1 MTPVRR
7 AATMAVLACMVCC
20 AVAEPM
26 MGQGGT
32 GAFRGTVTRDSSR
45 IPIEGVEVT
54 MEGVGT
60 VLASRTGR
68 FAFASVAPGLYTVR
82 IRHMGYKPIEG
93 SVQIAQGETKDLTF
107 AIWPLTTNLPGVE
120 VRANAA
126 PLNTG
131 MVDFERRRAQGLG
144 KFLTSTDFEG
154 RDNATLADV
163 FGSTPGLIVDRLAN
177 GRAVAASRRST
188 NTSFRPMNT
197 PGADPSKCYMQ
208 IFVDGLRIWR
218 PHFDQLNEPPNLNE
232 FSVSQIAGVEIYLGA
247 AETPVEFGGTSA
259 SCGTI
264 VIWTGRRR

>member
-1 MTPVRR
+1 
-7 AATMAVLACMVCC
+7 
-20 AVAEPM
+20 M

-60 VLASRTGR
+60 VRASGIGR
-68 FAFASVAPGLYTVR
+68 FAFTSVAPGLYTVR
-82 IRHMGYKPIEG
+82 IRHVGYQPIEG
-93 SVQIAQGETKDLTF
+93 SVRIVQGETKDLVF
-107 AIWPLTTNLPGVE
+107 AIWPVTTNLPGVE

-126 PLNTG
+126 PLNIG

-144 KFLTSTDFEG
+144 KFLTPIDFEG

-163 FGSTPGLIVDRLAN
+163 FGSTPGLIMDRLSN

-188 NTSFRPMNT
+188 YTSFR
-197 PGADPSKCYMQ
+197 PSKCYMQ
-208 IFVDGLRIWR
+208 VFVDGLRIWR
-218 PHFDQLNEPPNLNE
+218 PHSDQLNEPPNLNE